1 MGQGVR
7 GVEFVLG
14 DLLRLAGGDEE
25 EVDSMVGCSGGGCG
39 GCGGGDG
46 CDGDDGGD
54 GYDGCDGCDG
64 GGGCGGDG
72 GDGFCDDSHDGGD
85 DYDAEDINNNHIT
98 HVPLTLLPAADVA
111 FLHNQHHCSALGLG
125 RSLCGLLDFR

>member
-25 EVDSMVGCSGGGCG
+25 EVDSMVGCGD
-39 GCGGGDG
+39 GGDG
-46 CDGDDGGD
+46 CDGGD
-54 GYDGCDGCDG
+54 GS
-64 GGGCGGDG
+64 
-72 GDGFCDDSHDGGD
+72 CDDDHDGGD
-85 DYDAEDINNNHIT
+85 EYDAEDIINNNIT
-98 HVPLTLLPAADVA
+98 YVPLTLLPASDVA
-111 FLHNQHHCSALGLG
+111 FLHDQHHCSALGLG